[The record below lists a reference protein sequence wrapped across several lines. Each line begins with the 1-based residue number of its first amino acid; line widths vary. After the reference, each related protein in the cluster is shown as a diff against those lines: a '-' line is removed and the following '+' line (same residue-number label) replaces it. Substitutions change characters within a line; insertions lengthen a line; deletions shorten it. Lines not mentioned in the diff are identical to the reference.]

1 MRTYVKIQKD
11 GKETLFY
18 AFLQV
23 KNNCLIITRSAGL
36 WKPLKRV
43 IDLSK
48 VSYLG
53 EDQYYGG
60 KRIIFSYEDEQFAI
74 FESGPAII
82 TDLHNQLSLT
92 NEVINYGKY
101 PRYS

>member
-11 GKETLFY
+11 GQETLYY

-23 KNNCLIITRSAGL
+23 KNNCLIITCSLGL
-36 WKPLKRV
+36 WKSFKRV
-43 IDLSK
+43 IDLSQ

-60 KRIIFSYEDEQFAI
+60 KRIIFSYGDEQFAI
-74 FESGPAII
+74 FENGPAII
-82 TDLHNQLSLT
+82 VDLHKQLSLT

>member
-11 GKETLFY
+11 GKEKLYY
-18 AFLQV
+18 AFIQV
-23 KNNCLIITRSAGL
+23 KDNSLVLTCSVGL
-36 WKPLKRV
+36 LKSFKRV

-48 VSYLG
+48 ISYLG

-60 KRIIFSYEDEQFAI
+60 KRIIFAYEEEQFAI
-74 FESGPAII
+74 FEFGPAVI
-82 TDLHNQLSLT
+82 TDLHNQLSLKK
-92 NEVINYGKY
+92 EVINYGKY